1 MNYIQREQV
10 ENAIQNAKLDSGIS
24 PIGAVLD
31 KLLPDSYIRI
41 VQGGTIT
48 IHVQE
53 DTAAQELQE
62 RLCNIVDIFK
72 DLEKTTKIRIKKI
85 DAMKKEDE
93 YIGQLPQNK
102 KTISVELPK
111 EVSDWLKEHSS
122 CMIEVL
128 NCKHTD

>member
-128 NCKHTD
+128 NCNHTD